1 MESSSSNSEEM
12 ELQEM
17 QLEGRELHQKYFAW
31 FKKLKTHLEF
41 LHNTSNIS
49 VWLNMRPYE
58 IAFRIFFHKEYETFR
73 VKKDTNLNQLQWQ
86 LERKIIHLSNPK
98 SCLKVLRT
106 PFKEFFDSKKVNASD
121 FENKSWQNTFK
132 DIRDGN
138 LKLTNQQQSLV
149 TEGAILEACL
159 VTKGATLEACLVN
172 ESRALDDNLVVKETT
187 DDSVTSSEQLDKSI
201 SSQQPHATF
210 PQLDSGLV
218 VPKEKE
224 FQEIKEIEIR
234 LQESKMHKQESLVS
248 KGTSLEDCLVTEDA
262 ELEACFVNKDIEVD
276 DNLVAKESIDDFVTS
291 SEKLDES
298 SRSQNENS
306 SSHNEI
312 KSSENEISNSDGNDA
327 DADIGHSYD
336 SATMSEIRENMIIC
350 AFFSSLIN
358 NLKCDV
364 DKCSKVNN
372 EAQQANALLTN
383 ELERYKEKEKH
394 FAKDKTIES
403 EYCKKIK
410 FLNDEIS
417 NLKSLAC
424 EKDKTFAKENEKYD
438 EYVQPLLKRKTE
450 LEKKNQEFLK
460 QINDLD
466 NRLRITRQNDQTLRM
481 LLPKED
487 NVNTG
492 KQGLGFGNQN
502 NDVNPSLLNKAKS

>member
-31 FKKLKTHLEF
+31 FKNLKTHLEF

-58 IAFRIFFHKEYETFR
+58 IAFRIFFHEEYETFK
-73 VKKDTNLNQLQWQ
+73 VKKDKNLNQFQWQ

-218 VPKEKE
+218 VP
-224 FQEIKEIEIR
+224 
-234 LQESKMHKQESLVS
+234 
-248 KGTSLEDCLVTEDA
+248 T
-262 ELEACFVNKDIEVD
+262 
-276 DNLVAKESIDDFVTS
+276 
-291 SEKLDES
+291 
-298 SRSQNENS
+298 
-306 SSHNEI
+306 
-312 KSSENEISNSDGNDA
+312 
-327 DADIGHSYD
+327 
-336 SATMSEIRENMIIC
+336 
-350 AFFSSLIN
+350 
-358 NLKCDV
+358 
-364 DKCSKVNN
+364 
-372 EAQQANALLTN
+372 
-383 ELERYKEKEKH
+383 
-394 FAKDKTIES
+394 
-403 EYCKKIK
+403 
-410 FLNDEIS
+410 
-417 NLKSLAC
+417 
-424 EKDKTFAKENEKYD
+424 
-438 EYVQPLLKRKTE
+438 
-450 LEKKNQEFLK
+450 
-460 QINDLD
+460 
-466 NRLRITRQNDQTLRM
+466 
-481 LLPKED
+481 LLPTD
-487 NVNTG
+487 
-492 KQGLGFGNQN
+492 
-502 NDVNPSLLNKAKS
+502 DPIACLNKAMAFMSTVFSSRFPSINNQLRTSSNP